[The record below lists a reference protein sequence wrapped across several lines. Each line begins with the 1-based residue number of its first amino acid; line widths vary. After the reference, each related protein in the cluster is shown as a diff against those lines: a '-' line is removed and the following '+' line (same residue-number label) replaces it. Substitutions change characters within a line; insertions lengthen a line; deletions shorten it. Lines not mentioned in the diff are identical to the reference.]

1 MTPRR
6 ATFVW
11 LSAILGIV
19 GAARPASGQTREHPR
34 FAVDPVTDGALIGG
48 ALSLTLGAE
57 LVIGSHELA
66 PQMPGPT
73 SGLLGLDRGA
83 VTQSVDSH
91 AATFSSLGVA
101 AAGVY
106 AVGDTIFT
114 GLGAGAPSAAADFT
128 LYAES
133 ASLTLALTDVVKL
146 GVRRPRPLMYRERD
160 RLAAQGLPYT
170 PTKTDD
176 SLSFFS
182 GHTAMTASL
191 ASTATY
197 LAFTRSGPTRG
208 FVTLAAGTLLTG
220 FVGYERVRAAAHFP
234 TDVITG
240 GLVGAAV
247 GTLVPHLHR
256 ETRSGSVVIGLAPA
270 PGGGAGASVYGT
282 F

>member
-1 MTPRR
+1 MRR
-6 ATFVW
+6 LA
-11 LSAILGIV
+11 SASLVLLGVV
-19 GAARPASGQTREHPR
+19 GTARPAWGQSRARPS
-34 FAVDPVTDGALIGG
+34 FVVDPVTDGALIGG

-57 LVIGSHELA
+57 LVIGTHELA

-73 SGLLGLDRGA
+73 SQLLGIDRGA
-83 VTQSVDSH
+83 VTQSVDAH
-91 AATFSSLGVA
+91 ASALSGAGVA

-114 GLGAGAPSAAADFT
+114 GLDLGTRSAATDFT

-133 ASLTLALTDVVKL
+133 ASLTLALTEVVKL
-146 GVRRPRPLMYRERD
+146 GVRRPRPRTYRERD
-160 RLAAQGLPYT
+160 ALAAQGKPYT
-170 PTKTDD
+170 PASTDD

-182 GHTAMTASL
+182 GHTALTASL

-197 LAFTRSGPTRG
+197 LAFARSGSTRG
-208 FVTLAAGTLLTG
+208 FVTLAAGTVLTG

-234 TDVITG
+234 TDVIAG

-256 ETRSGSVVIGLAPA
+256 ELRSGSVVIGLGPP
-270 PGGGAGASVYGT
+270 PGDRAGASLYGAW
-282 F
+282 